1 MIEYPNWVK
10 FLVDFRLFDKKSK
23 HNKKS
28 DLDRIFAEIDALSLV
43 ASKAD
48 PTRAKKP
55 LHDDNVKSLSR
66 QEFIATLVQIATN
79 KYIRAGS
86 MKDISEAL
94 HRMLAEDILPN
105 VDPRIFEVSNTF
117 RAHCYTEEAT
127 KELSKRDTALRRIY
141 RGLNK
146 GQRGK
151 EANLLSLDEW
161 KAFIMGLEFIGPDLT
176 SRDAALCFVFSRVAV
191 VDARTD
197 KGQLKEVSLPYE
209 GFLECICRLAVL
221 KALPT
226 RADIEAAGL
235 KDAGQF
241 LMEKR
246 RQDPQGYNQF
256 LEERATRWGEEPKQ
270 PVHKCVEHLICLI
283 IREIEDRSKGV
294 DNFDLTQE
302 EVDDWVKAHVYE
314 KGHLKRVR

>member
-28 DLDRIFAEIDALSLV
+28 DLDRIFAEIDALSLA

-127 KELSKRDTALRRIY
+127 KELSKRDTARCR
-141 RGLNK
+141 
-146 GQRGK
+146 QRAA
-151 EANLLSLDEW
+151 EAAADV
-161 KAFIMGLEFIGPDLT
+161 GPI
-176 SRDAALCFVFSRVAV
+176 
-191 VDARTD
+191 
-197 KGQLKEVSLPYE
+197 P
-209 GFLECICRLAVL
+209 
-221 KALPT
+221 
-226 RADIEAAGL
+226 RADR
-235 KDAGQF
+235 DS
-241 LMEKR
+241 LMEC
-246 RQDPQGYNQF
+246 RQRADPC
-256 LEERATRWGEEPKQ
+256 R
-270 PVHKCVEHLICLI
+270 
-283 IREIEDRSKGV
+283 
-294 DNFDLTQE
+294 
-302 EVDDWVKAHVYE
+302 
-314 KGHLKRVR
+314 